1 VNSGPGGNDGVVPR
15 TTSRTSSRGSS
26 RHAPS
31 PDVATTARPPDVPA
45 AARATTPGWRDPRLW
60 VGVVLVTGSV
70 VAGARIL
77 SGADD
82 MTPVWAAS
90 SDLAAGQALT
100 AADLEPVRVRFAD
113 AADHDRYLGVDE
125 ELPAALTLTRPL
137 SAGELVPAA
146 ALGEEA
152 ADDTVSVSIA
162 VAPEHVPTDLVR
174 GSRVDVW
181 VVADRTVAQRRG
193 RAAAELVLGDVAVLD
208 APVVSDAFASA
219 TSRQLVLA
227 VPEVDEESLGE
238 VLAAV
243 GDDRVRVVG
252 RG

>member
-1 VNSGPGGNDGVVPR
+1 MNPVRCGNDEVVPR
-15 TTSRTSSRGSS
+15 TTSRTSPRASS
-26 RHAPS
+26 RLDLP
-31 PDVATTARPPDVPA
+31 PA
-45 AARATTPGWRDPRLW
+45 APTTRLGDMPPATRATTSGWRDPRLW
-60 VGVVLVTGSV
+60 IGVVLVTGSV

-82 MTPVWAAS
+82 MTSVWAAS
-90 SDLAAGQALT
+90 SDLAAGQTLT
-100 AADLEPVRVRFAD
+100 ADDLEPARVRFD
-113 AADHDRYLGVDE
+113 ESADHDRYLAVDD
-125 ELPAALTLTRPL
+125 ELPTTLTLTRPL
-137 SAGELVPAA
+137 SSGELVPAA

-152 ADDTVSVSIA
+152 AADTVSLSIA

-193 RAAAELVLGDVAVLD
+193 RAAAELVL
-208 APVVSDAFASA
+208 
-219 TSRQLVLA
+219 A
-227 VPEVDEESLGE
+227 VPESDEEQLGE